1 MLSVPGCIFRS
12 RSHLFVS
19 PAIVLSCG
27 LPPAVMQA
35 ASQLRQNSAAC
46 ADTVSSLSMFL
57 RPATVLSY
65 TSIAPQCSKV
75 SVCRFFAAS
84 SGYGR

>member
-1 MLSVPGCIFRS
+1 
-12 RSHLFVS
+12 
-19 PAIVLSCG
+19 
-27 LPPAVMQA
+27 MQA
-35 ASQLRQNSAAC
+35 ASQLRQNSAAH
-46 ADTVSSLSMFL
+46 TVSSLSMFL
-57 RPATVLSY
+57 RAATVLSY